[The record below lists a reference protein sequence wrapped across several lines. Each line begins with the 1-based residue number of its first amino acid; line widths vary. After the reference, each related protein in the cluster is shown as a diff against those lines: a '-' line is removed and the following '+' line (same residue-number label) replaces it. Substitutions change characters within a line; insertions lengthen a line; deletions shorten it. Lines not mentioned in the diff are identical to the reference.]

1 MPIAHQFSPDVV
13 LVSAGF
19 DAVTGHSS
27 SLGGYKVTAKC
38 KAPHRKYTFYSC
50 HEFCLIAQSSKRFG
64 VCDLMSASY
73 KTNIFVYLFNPIQSG
88 LSHRHELFY

>member
-38 KAPHRKYTFYSC
+38 KAPHRKYTFHSRHVRRY
-50 HEFCLIAQSSKRFG
+50 ELCLTARSSKRFG
-64 VCDLMSASY
+64 VCDLMSASF
-73 KTNIFVYLFNPIQSG
+73 KPDE
-88 LSHRHELFY
+88 H